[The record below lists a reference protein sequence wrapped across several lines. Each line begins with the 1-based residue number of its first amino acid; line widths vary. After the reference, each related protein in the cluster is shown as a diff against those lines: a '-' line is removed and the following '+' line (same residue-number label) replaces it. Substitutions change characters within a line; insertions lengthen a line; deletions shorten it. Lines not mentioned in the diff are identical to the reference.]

1 MARPL
6 ARPAPGALEDLSREL
21 SMQIRQHRS
30 ALTRRAARL
39 NGATQLL
46 LLLIATGYWFVQIA
60 EGAYFRELADN
71 NRLRKLTIEAPRGLI
86 LDRYDR
92 PLVENAPSYSVL
104 LDRSLTGDL
113 EASLE
118 FAGDILGVE
127 PPVLE
132 QVLETHRR
140 TPSFQPVRIA
150 DGLSLTQLAR
160 FEVEHLEH
168 PEFEIEAEHLRLYR
182 HAHQTAHVLGYLGEV
197 TNADLARPGSL
208 YRPGDLVGKKG
219 LERLYEERLRGETGE
234 RVVVVDSRGQ
244 QIEEFERVPAAGGQD
259 LRLTL
264 DLELQ
269 QTAAELLEGKVGA
282 IVALDP
288 RQGEVLAMASAPSFN
303 PNRFARRLRHDEWRD
318 VLDHPHHPLQNR
330 AIQNT
335 YPPGSVFKIVM
346 ALAGLDRGLI
356 DPETTTAY
364 CRGYSMIYNNR
375 YRCWKASGHGR
386 VNLRTAIRGS
396 CNVYFH
402 QLGQKLGIDQIAAY
416 SRMLG
421 LGRKTGLDLSGEKA
435 GLVPDS
441 RWSLET
447 RGAPWYPG
455 ETISVATGQGPI
467 LVSPLQVAVL
477 MATVANGGYLV
488 RPHLVR
494 GSRGAPPKGPRLEL
508 AEEHLSL
515 VRDALWTVVN
525 DLAGTGTAAAIEG
538 LDIAGKTGT
547 AQVVAQE
554 RRVDNED
561 LELVNRD
568 HAWFASFAP
577 LEDPR
582 LVVVVFV
589 EHGGAGSKAAAPLAR
604 KMYEAFLQTG
614 LENRPVSG

>member
-1 MARPL
+1 
-6 ARPAPGALEDLSREL
+6 
-21 SMQIRQHRS
+21 MQIRQHRS
-30 ALTRRAARL
+30 ALVRRVAGL
-39 NGATQLL
+39 NGVTQLL
-46 LLLIATGYWFVQIA
+46 LLLIASGYWSVQIA

-86 LDRYDR
+86 LDRFDR
-92 PLVENAPSYSVL
+92 PLVENVPSYSVL
-104 LDRSLTGDL
+104 LDRSLTLDLGASLAFASEILAVPRADL
-113 EASLE
+113 EQAL
-118 FAGDILGVE
+118 VE
-127 PPVLE
+127 
-132 QVLETHRR
+132 HRR
-140 TPSFQPVRIA
+140 TPRFKPVRIA
-150 DGLSLTQLAR
+150 QGLSLSQLAR
-160 FEVEHLEH
+160 FQVESFEH

-182 HAHQTAHVLGYLGEV
+182 HSHQTAHILGYLGEV
-197 TNADLARPGSL
+197 TQADLAEPGNP

-219 LERLYEERLRGETGE
+219 LEGLYEDHLRGETGE

-244 QIEEFERVPAAGGQD
+244 LIEEFDRMPASSGRD

-264 DLELQ
+264 DLDLQ
-269 QTAAELLEGKVGA
+269 QAAAELLEDKVGA

-288 RQGEVLAMASAPSFN
+288 RQGEVLAMVSAPSFN

-318 VLDHPHHPLQNR
+318 VLEHPHHPLQNR

-364 CRGYSMIYNNR
+364 CRGYSTIYNNR

-421 LGRKTGLDLSGEKA
+421 LGRRTGLDLNGEKA

-441 RWSLET
+441 EWSLEA
-447 RGAPWYPG
+447 RGSLWYPG

-467 LVSPLQVAVL
+467 LVSPLQAAVL
-477 MATVANGGYLV
+477 LATVANGGYPV

-494 GSRGAPPKGPRLEL
+494 GVEGTVGLRLPLSR
-508 AEEHLSL
+508 EHLAL
-515 VRDALWTVVN
+515 TREALWSVVN
-525 DLAGTGTAAAIEG
+525 DPNGTGTAAAIDG
-538 LDIAGKTGT
+538 LDVSGKTGT
-547 AQVVAQE
+547 AQVIAQE
-554 RRVDNED
+554 RRTDNED
-561 LELVNRD
+561 LAQANRD

-577 LEDPR
+577 RDDPR

-589 EHGGAGSKAAAPLAR
+589 EHGGAGSRTAAPLAR
-604 KMYEAFLQTG
+604 KMYEAFLESG
-614 LENRPVSG
+614 LGHGTASG